1 MLIDDPNTFTL
12 PSPLPPRPRGR
23 RRPPPV
29 REIVRRLAPYCR
41 KLGIIRLE
49 IFGSVA
55 RGEAQVG
62 SDVDLIAT
70 FREIPGLSFF
80 SMAEEMSRR
89 LGVPVDLLLAEDVA
103 EMTNPYRNVT
113 IERDRRVIYTARH
126 KKPAATIQPNR

>member
-1 MLIDDPNTFTL
+1 MGFDDPNTFTL
-12 PSPLPPRPRGR
+12 PPPFPPRPRGR
-23 RRPPPV
+23 RRPPPD

-41 KLGIIRLE
+41 RLGIVRLE

-70 FREIPGLSFF
+70 FRGIPGLSFF

-103 EMTNPYRNVT
+103 EMINPFRKVT
-113 IERDRRVIYTARH
+113 IERDRRVIYTARSDH
-126 KKPAATIQPNR
+126 KGA

>member
-1 MLIDDPNTFTL
+1 MGFDDPNTFTL
-12 PSPLPPRPRGR
+12 PPPFPPRPRGR
-23 RRPPPV
+23 RRPPPD

-41 KLGIIRLE
+41 RLGIVRLE

-80 SMAEEMSRR
+80 S
-89 LGVPVDLLLAEDVA
+89 LAEQTWGVFPFD
-103 EMTNPYRNVT
+103 NVT
-113 IERDRRVIYTARH
+113 NYLLNFFLCWTQYMSIRR
-126 KKPAATIQPNR
+126 N

>member
-1 MLIDDPNTFTL
+1 MRLDDPLTFTL
-12 PSPLPPRPRGR
+12 PTLFTPRPRGQ

-41 KLGIIRLE
+41 KLGIVRLE

-55 RGEAQVG
+55 RGEVQVG

-80 SMAEEMSRR
+80 SMAEEMGRR

-103 EMTNPYRNVT
+103 EMTNPFRKVT
-113 IERDRRVIYTARH
+113 IERDRRVIYTARQQ
-126 KKPAATIQPNR
+126 KSAIPQPR

>member
-1 MLIDDPNTFTL
+1 MSLDDPLTFTL
-12 PSPLPPRPRGR
+12 PPPLPPRPRGR

-55 RGEAQVG
+55 RSEAQVG

-70 FREIPGLSFF
+70 FREIPSLSSF
-80 SMAEEMSRR
+80 SMAEQMGQR
-89 LGVPVDLLLAEDVA
+89 LGVPVDLLLSEDVS
-103 EMTNPYRNVT
+103 EMTNPYRKAT
-113 IERDRRVIYTARH
+113 IERDRRVIYTARQ
-126 KKPAATIQPNR
+126 KKPAPTIHPNC